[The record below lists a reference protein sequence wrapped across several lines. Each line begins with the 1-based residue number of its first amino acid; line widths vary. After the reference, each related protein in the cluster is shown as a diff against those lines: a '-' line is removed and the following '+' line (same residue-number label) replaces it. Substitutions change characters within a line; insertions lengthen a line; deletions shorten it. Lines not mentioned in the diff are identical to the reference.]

1 MGKIK
6 LNNMVFYGYHGV
18 MEQEKDLGGKF
29 EVDLEFEFDMSAA
42 VDSDQLQDTISYVE
56 IYQKVKSVITTS
68 KFHLIESL
76 AGKILRAIFETYP
89 TDRVTIRIRKP
100 NAPLRGVL
108 DNVEVE
114 ITRKRSEMNNTQ

>member
-29 EVDLEFEFDMSAA
+29 EVDLEFEFDMTAA
-42 VDSDQLQDTISYVE
+42 VDTDQLQDTISYVE
-56 IYQKVKSVITTS
+56 IYQRVKTVITNT

-89 TDRVTIRIRKP
+89 ADKVTIRIRKP

-114 ITRKRSEMNNTQ
+114 ITRTRTEMKHTK